1 VSQVSKREVQLLQKN
16 IENIIGVLLKVQN
29 SDYNE
34 SEKLSLFITCARV
47 FGRVGLWCTTLNH
60 NYLPLF
66 LWRCSFG
73 YDLDLDLAIDY
84 LLKYAMEFLNEI
96 EITSNRI
103 LGREFNSKEE
113 EVDNDDF
120 DGFGED
126 DSEFGI

>member
-1 VSQVSKREVQLLQKN
+1 VSQISKKEVQLLQRN
-16 IENIIGVLLKVQN
+16 IENIIGVLLKAQT

-34 SEKLSLFITCARV
+34 SEKLSLFITSARI
-47 FGRVGLWCTTLNH
+47 FGKVGLWCTTLNH

-103 LGREFNSKEE
+103 LGMEYTNNKET
-113 EVDNDDF
+113 DDDDF
-120 DGFGED
+120 EEFGDD